1 MLFFHG
7 NQQTCKDNQR
17 GSTASPL
24 LRDPQYMLVKK
35 GDLQECPVV
44 NLAVKGKGDISETEK
59 HRLCTLRSKAALQ
72 HKIYP

>member
-1 MLFFHG
+1 
-7 NQQTCKDNQR
+7 
-17 GSTASPL
+17 
-24 LRDPQYMLVKK
+24 MLVKK